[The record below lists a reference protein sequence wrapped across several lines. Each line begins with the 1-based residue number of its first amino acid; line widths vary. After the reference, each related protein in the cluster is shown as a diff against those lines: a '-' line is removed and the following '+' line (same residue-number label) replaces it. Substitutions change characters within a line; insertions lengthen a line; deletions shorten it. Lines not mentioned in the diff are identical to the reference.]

1 MSPEDFSESLVGL
14 RRNVSYFS
22 FDFVF
27 LDVRIIMDFR
37 DRDQG
42 ITQNVRLLD
51 RDAIDDP
58 SDCVL
63 IGNAA
68 DVCVM
73 RA

>member
-1 MSPEDFSESLVGL
+1 MSESLVGL

-37 DRDQG
+37 DRD
-42 ITQNVRLLD
+42 